1 MERYN
6 RYQGNT
12 GRVQRLNND
21 VPVRPRPSQPPAPP
35 AKLPEKQRGGQ
46 PGIMEQLGKL
56 LPGSLGQLETED
68 IILLLILY
76 LLYRESGDSEL
87 LIIMGAMFLL

>member
-1 MERYN
+1 MLN

-12 GRVQRLNND
+12 GRV
-21 VPVRPRPSQPPAPP
+21 VRIDDGQPPPKPPVPAGTSSAPP
-35 AKLPEKQRGGQ
+35 GAKNPQGLLDRLTQ
-46 PGIMEQLGKL
+46 L
-56 LPGSLGQLETED
+56 LPRAAGELDTED

-76 LLYRESGDSEL
+76 LMYRESGDSEL

>member
-1 MERYN
+1 MLN
-6 RYQGNT
+6 RWQGNT
-12 GRVQRLNND
+12 GKVQRIEEESLASKEHFH
-21 VPVRPRPSQPPAPP
+21 RPSPPPP
-35 AKLPEKQRGGQ
+35 NSSGFE
-46 PGIMEQLGKL
+46 GIMKRIEKIA
-56 LPGSLGQLETED
+56 PGVKEPMDNED